1 MKKFI
6 ITLISILGIS
16 YAANAQQAECVVRN
30 GDGAS
35 VVITVQNYSEDGMV
49 KLLISSDSDKYVNLN
64 FTITYST
71 RKPHAYGN
79 YVRTTKPY
87 NVLWKPLDTDTKIVY
102 INNLE
107 DTNSVL
113 SIESINISGARCE

>member
-35 VVITVQNYSEDGMV
+35 VVITVQNYSKDGMV
-49 KLLISSDSDKYVNLN
+49 DLLISSDSNEYVNIN
-64 FTITYST
+64 FTITYLT
-71 RKPHAYGN
+71 RKPHDYIN
-79 YVRTTKPY
+79 SSRTTKPY
-87 NVLWKPLDTDTKIVY
+87 NVLWKPLDTDTKIFY

-107 DTNSVL
+107 DQKIVS

>member
-35 VVITVQNYSEDGMV
+35 VVITVQNYSKDGMV
-49 KLLISSDSDKYVNLN
+49 DLLISSDSNQYVNLN
-64 FTITYST
+64 FTITYLT
-71 RKPHAYGN
+71 RKPHDIYSSN
-79 YVRTTKPY
+79 RTTKPY

-107 DTNSVL
+107 DQKIVS